1 MTRRQA
7 IGAVWTHTWQRGG
20 AGLRQ
25 ALPTSLATTLLT
37 ALAIVGSSAAGLGVG
52 AARAEVYLRPEV
64 FLQQAFDSAVPAPSL
79 LWLTAELQQRVRG
92 VLGHPYKQL
101 RLRYW
106 RQGQRSAWLL
116 DEIGKEEEITIGF
129 VIADGQ
135 IERTQVLEFRES
147 RGWEIRSP
155 GFTRQLQG
163 ARLKSDGELDRRIDG
178 ITGATLSVDACRRLA
193 RLALLLHAEVTGAAR

>member
-1 MTRRQA
+1 MTRRRA
-7 IGAVWTHTWQRGG
+7 ISAAVSSTWQRGG
-20 AGLRQ
+20 SGLRTT
-25 ALPTSLATTLLT
+25 LPTTLLT
-37 ALAIVGSSAAGLGVG
+37 ALAIVGSSAAGIGVG
-52 AARAEVYLRPEV
+52 PARAEVYLRPEV
-64 FLQQAFDSAVPAPSL
+64 FLQQAFDAAPPAPSL
-79 LWLTAELQQRVRG
+79 LWLTADLQQRVRG

-116 DEIGKEEEITIGF
+116 DEIGKEEDITIGF
-129 VIADGQ
+129 VISGGQ

-163 ARLKSDGELDRRIDG
+163 ARMKPDGELDRRIDG
-178 ITGATLSVDACRRLA
+178 ITGATLSVDAYRRLA